1 MTTHLLMSDSGQI
14 VFMQRPCKES
24 ESFLP
29 AFIIII

>member
-1 MTTHLLMSDSGQI
+1 MSDSGQLIKGI